1 MRYKYLCDDI
11 DIIGA
16 CHHFIVSPNANA
28 IALRAPRDVER
39 DH

>member
-1 MRYKYLCDDI
+1 MRYKYLRDDI

-16 CHHFIVSPNANA
+16 CRHFIVSRNANA
-28 IALRAPRDVER
+28 IALRASRDAER